1 MAASRLEYLFN
12 RYAHGSC
19 SAQEEEELMELI
31 AQSKNQEA
39 VKKLIDGIIE
49 KTGTEMQMPDQAASS
64 ILQNILKKDN
74 ATLIPVKKM
83 NTGFKLWMRVAAV
96 AILFLGVASVYW
108 ISNKKNNKQANF
120 IAENK
125 KQKSIVPGGNRAIL
139 TTSDGSTI
147 VLDSIQNG
155 TITHKGATQ
164 ITKQGGMLIYNVSS
178 STGQDAPVVYNTL
191 TTPKGGQYQ
200 VVLPDGSKVWLNAA
214 SSLHFPSAFPGRERV
229 VELTGEAYFEVVKN
243 KKKPFHVRV
252 GNMSVNVLG
261 THFNV
266 NAYPDENSIKTSLLE
281 GSVKIVT
288 GKASGILRP
297 GEQAVLNNQGDKVDI
312 NDANLDDVMAWK
324 NGLFQFDGAG
334 ITSIMKEIGRWY
346 NVQIVYNGKIPERR
360 FDGKIS
366 RNAQL
371 SEVLRILELS
381 NVKFS
386 VVGNSIIVQ

>member
-1 MAASRLEYLFN
+1 M
-12 RYAHGSC
+12 
-19 SAQEEEELMELI
+19 
-31 AQSKNQEA
+31 
-39 VKKLIDGIIE
+39 
-49 KTGTEMQMPDQAASS
+49 
-64 ILQNILKKDN
+64 
-74 ATLIPVKKM
+74 
-83 NTGFKLWMRVAAV
+83 
-96 AILFLGVASVYW
+96 
-108 ISNKKNNKQANF
+108 
-120 IAENK
+120 
-125 KQKSIVPGGNRAIL
+125 L